1 MSPYLSVV
9 KKNTFYSTITISS
22 RLFANVFV
30 FWLMARFYGPEQFG
44 IFTFAHTLATTL
56 IILADFGLDVLLITE
71 ISTTR
76 TNKNEIIQKLL
87 SVKLIF
93 VFLAFV
99 LMLLLSQLFPL
110 GQRYFNL
117 IVVFALYLVFTSLSN
132 FFYGVFRGFE
142 KFIFETRVSLISN
155 GIMIVTIIIL
165 LFLNVDILVLG
176 IAFMFSRFLGLGFD
190 IYYLIKLTGKLK
202 IKVDFKEFGLLKSK
216 VLIFGLHLIFSY
228 LFFQIDT
235 LLLAKLS
242 GEYSV
247 GIYQSVMKLILL
259 PLVIP
264 DILIN
269 SMMPTLSKLHKESKD
284 EWIMLGSLMGRVLFM
299 VIIPISLILFFY
311 SDSIINL
318 IYGAKN
324 YFDAIPVLRIFAI
337 TLFIRFLLEPFAL
350 MLTTSNRQ
358 IVRMYT
364 VIGASLLNVLLN
376 SYFIPRFLTKGAAA
390 VSLIVNLLVGV
401 VYFSYMIKEFR
412 YWLLNLN
419 NLFLFLSS
427 LIIVYSIYLLFNF
440 HFIIEI
446 LVFLSLYCT
455 VTYFLFLKENE
466 KNLIVSLL
474 KKITFNS

>member
-9 KKNTFYSTITISS
+9 KKNTFYSALTISA

-71 ISTTR
+71 ISTTQ

-93 VFLAFV
+93 VLLAFV
-99 LMLLLSQLFPL
+99 LMIILSQLFPL
-110 GQRYFNL
+110 GQRYFKL
-117 IVVFALYLVFTSLSN
+117 IIVFALYLVFTSLSN
-132 FFYGVFRGFE
+132 FFYGIFRGFE
-142 KFIFETRVSLISN
+142 KFILETRVSLISN
-155 GIMIVTIIIL
+155 GILILTIIIL
-165 LFLNVDILVLG
+165 LFLRVDILLLG
-176 IAFMFSRFLGLGFD
+176 IAFMFSRFLGLVFD
-190 IYYLIKLTGKLK
+190 IYYLNKLTGKIHLNFDLK
-202 IKVDFKEFGLLKSK
+202 SLDFLRSK

-235 LLLAKLS
+235 LLLARLS

-269 SMMPTLSKLHKESKD
+269 SMMPTLSKLHKESKV
-284 EWIMLGSLMGRVLFM
+284 EWIKLGSLMGRVLF
-299 VIIPISLILFFY
+299 VIIIPISLVLFFY

-324 YFDAIPVLRIFAI
+324 YFDAIPVLQIFAI

-364 VIGASLLNVLLN
+364 VIGASILNILLN
-376 SYFIPRFLTKGAAA
+376 SYFIPRFLTRGAAF
-390 VSLIVNLLVGV
+390 VSLIVNLLVGI
-401 VYFSYMIKEFR
+401 VYFSSMMKDFR
-412 YWLLNLN
+412 HWLLNLN
-419 NLFLFLSS
+419 NLFFFLSS
-427 LIIVYSIYLLFNF
+427 VIIVYLIYSVFNF
-440 HFIIEI
+440 HFIVEI
-446 LVFLSLYCT
+446 LVFLSLYCA
-455 VTYFLFLKENE
+455 VTYYLFLKENE

-474 KKITFNS
+474 KKITFNG